1 MADLENKV
9 RGCDGRKRAKYSVT
23 NHRLKE
29 AVEERTVQR
38 MYSKE
43 ERLMKQGKVISDKW
57 KCPEKGG

>member
-1 MADLENKV
+1 MAGKELNI
-9 RGCDGRKRAKYSVT
+9 CYT

-29 AVEERTVQR
+29 AVEEKRVQR